1 MALRAVAMLPVFPPG
16 GHALH
21 GCLTAAMPI
30 LSDQTGCGLMSYGL
44 PRKLRVVFIV
54 QVVLITLAVV
64 IGAWL
69 VGSVLKRG
77 LFIELLREDAAYFW
91 ERYAEDPAVAL
102 PDSRRT
108 RGVLVAPGQSVQSG
122 PSGALALAPL
132 TPGFHDLEHSG
143 WLAWVEDGPGGRLYL
158 LYDREHAGRLVW
170 GVASGPLLLI
180 LLAGY
185 WAAWYAYRAARDL
198 IVPINALA
206 RWAAG
211 WEPGGSEPHLLDP
224 AKLGN
229 EFKGEVRQLAQVLD
243 AMAGRVRAHIRREH
257 EFTRDA
263 SHELRT
269 PLTVIRVA
277 TDMAM
282 ADPDIGPRQLRSL
295 QRIARAG
302 ADMEEVIE
310 SQLLLAREAEA
321 SISLQQVD
329 VEQVV
334 REEVDKVRERI
345 HSLDLAWKIDI
356 RQPLWLE
363 TSPGALHVVIGHLLE
378 NACKYTPHGEIT
390 ITLDGQELVITDTG
404 IGMSSDQ
411 LSLVFEPF
419 FRVNQ
424 TLAGGA
430 GLGLSIVRRLCERFG
445 WSVELQSQQG
455 RGTIATLRLA
465 PPARAVDAV

>member
-1 MALRAVAMLPVFPPG
+1 
-16 GHALH
+16 
-21 GCLTAAMPI
+21 
-30 LSDQTGCGLMSYGL
+30 MSYGL
-44 PRKLRVVFIV
+44 PRKLRAVFIV

-64 IGAWL
+64 VGAWL
-69 VGSVLKRG
+69 VGTVLKRG

-91 ERYAEDPAVAL
+91 ERYNDEPTVAL

-108 RGVLVAPGQSVQSG
+108 RAVLVAPGQSLQSG
-122 PSGALALAPL
+122 PNGALALTTLA
-132 TPGFHDLEHSG
+132 TGFHDLEHSG

-170 GVASGPLLLI
+170 GVAAGPLLLI

-206 RWAAG
+206 RWAAD
-211 WEPGGSEPHLLDP
+211 WEPGGNEPQVLDP
-224 AKLGN
+224 ARLGN
-229 EFKGEVRQLAQVLD
+229 DFKGEVRQLAQVLD

-282 ADPDIGPRQLRSL
+282 ADPDLGPRQLRSL

-302 ADMEEVIE
+302 ADMEEVIA

-345 HSLDLAWKIDI
+345 HSQDLVWKIDT

-378 NACKYTPHGEIT
+378 NACKYTPEGEIM
-390 ITLDGQELVITDTG
+390 ITLDGQELVIADTG

-411 LSLVFEPF
+411 LSQAFEPF

-424 TLAGGA
+424 TQAGGA

-445 WSVELQSQQG
+445 WVVQLQSQQG
-455 RGTIATLRLA
+455 SGTIATLRLA
-465 PPARAVDAV
+465 PQVSAVDAV